1 MRGKDNGMRRVAFTV
16 ISASAVAA
24 IYVHSRTHEEPC
36 QGFLGA
42 PKPMCAVRSSWQ
54 DPTAVLLVL
63 AGLVAAVAVIAL
75 SRRDRVH

>member
-1 MRGKDNGMRRVAFTV
+1 MRRLAFAA
-16 ISASAVAA
+16 ISVSVVAA
-24 IYVHSRTHEEPC
+24 IYVHNRTHEERC
-36 QGFLGA
+36 EGFLGA

-63 AGLVAAVAVIAL
+63 AGLVAAAALIAL

>member
-1 MRGKDNGMRRVAFTV
+1 MRRLAFTV
-16 ISASAVAA
+16 IAASVVAA
-24 IYVHSRTHEEPC
+24 IYVHTRTHEEPC
-36 QGFLGA
+36 QFLGA

-75 SRRDRVH
+75 SRRDRAH